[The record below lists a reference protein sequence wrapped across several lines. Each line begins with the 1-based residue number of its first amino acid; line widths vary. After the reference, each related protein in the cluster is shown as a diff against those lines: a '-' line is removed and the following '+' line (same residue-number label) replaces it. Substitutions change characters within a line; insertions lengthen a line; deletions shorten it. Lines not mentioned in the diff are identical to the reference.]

1 MAELPRAFTQLRSM
15 VRNDLK
21 QIRKIEKKAPNYAVA
36 LLVTIATEA
45 LSQLEGRADEAVF
58 AEDLLGRLHGVPL
71 QVGRVLFD
79 AIRNGLAHVYDTKII
94 VVGADEIIVVLSWQ
108 KREHMSVAVEDW
120 LNDGRPRVGVCL
132 NVGTL
137 WTDLDAHFTVFAERL
152 GKDANLLRRVNENAA
167 KQRRIVPQGEALR
180 TWREF
185 IATRSQRP
193 APPRGLPSA
202 VPRGA
207 SRTSRSG
214 RAWVSRGQARPGLVD
229 GLLAFAIS
237 RGEAPGQ
244 LDAGVGRHVCQRAMK
259 RNPRSTAVVRAFPVP
274 QAP

>member
-120 LNDGRPRVGVCL
+120 LNYGRPRVGVCL

-167 KQRRIVPQGEALR
+167 KQRRIVSQGEALR

-185 IATRSQRP
+185 IAVKQNGAGAQR
-193 APPRGLPSA
+193 
-202 VPRGA
+202 
-207 SRTSRSG
+207 
-214 RAWVSRGQARPGLVD
+214 Q
-229 GLLAFAIS
+229 
-237 RGEAPGQ
+237 
-244 LDAGVGRHVCQRAMK
+244 
-259 RNPRSTAVVRAFPVP
+259 
-274 QAP
+274 